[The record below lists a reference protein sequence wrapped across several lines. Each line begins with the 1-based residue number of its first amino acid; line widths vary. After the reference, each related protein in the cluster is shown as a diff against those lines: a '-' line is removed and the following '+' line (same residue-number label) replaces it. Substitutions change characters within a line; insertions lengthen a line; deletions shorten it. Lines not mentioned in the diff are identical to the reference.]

1 MVSLRAGEDGSH
13 CLGHLAHR
21 HQCHG
26 PCTTLRCWR
35 PLAPTCPG
43 SRPGHSDA
51 CRCRQGVL
59 HLSSHQRHSTNR
71 RNAGGTQS
79 RRPIS
84 PSFGGPVLGVEWPSC
99 LVPKDTCFPGHAQKR
114 WRGKGGGS
122 TFVITMVQLASSRP
136 PRLQTGVTSPPATE
150 ANMPRELHL
159 HLPGSPEKGSHSLQ
173 LTGQHSFQYFAG
185 TFRMQKTLK
194 SHQSPCQAEPLA
206 HLPLLSIH
214 CQRAHQTHGQALRI
228 QKTNSTLL

>member
-21 HQCHG
+21 HQCHS

-35 PLAPTCPG
+35 PLAPTRPG

-114 WRGKGGGS
+114 WRGKRRGEHLCNRHGPISQLSPS
-122 TFVITMVQLASSRP
+122 TLTNRSHVATCYRSKHAQRASSAPAWLSRKRVPQSATDRTAFLPVLRRNFQNAEDIKKP
-136 PRLQTGVTSPPATE
+136 PI
-150 ANMPRELHL
+150 
-159 HLPGSPEKGSHSLQ
+159 SLS
-173 LTGQHSFQYFAG
+173 G
-185 TFRMQKTLK
+185 
-194 SHQSPCQAEPLA
+194 
-206 HLPLLSIH
+206 
-214 CQRAHQTHGQALRI
+214 
-228 QKTNSTLL
+228 